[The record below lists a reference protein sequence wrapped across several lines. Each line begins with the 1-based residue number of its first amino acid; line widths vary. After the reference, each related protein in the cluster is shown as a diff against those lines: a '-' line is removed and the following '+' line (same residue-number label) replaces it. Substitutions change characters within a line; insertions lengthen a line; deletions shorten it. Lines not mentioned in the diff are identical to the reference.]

1 MATTATMQQTYDV
14 GGVMLKQPFKIR
26 RLGHFG
32 FNVANM
38 EKAVHF
44 YRDLL
49 GFRVS
54 DILDF
59 KQLPHMR
66 DALQHVEDGRG
77 YFFHR
82 GHDHHTFVLFPKQ
95 VMDVFM
101 AGGGGGGGGGEV
113 TINQITWQTGSL
125 AEVVH
130 GAHFFR
136 DRGIRIQRVGRDM
149 PGSNWHVYPVDPDGH
164 VNELYYGIEQIGWLG
179 RSKPKE
185 MYYRKFTEEP
195 PIPQMSEEAEV
206 EDAVQKGID
215 IYSGFRDEP
224 NLPAKYDVEG
234 VMLPRPFAITKIGPI
249 NLFVKDLE
257 AALDFYVNSLGFKV
271 TEEGQYRAHRLVFLR
286 HGAEHHSLALFPK
299 ALREELG
306 CSPHT
311 TSASF
316 GIEVGSYS
324 QLRNAVAFLKA
335 HGVTFKELPEE
346 LRPGID
352 YVAYVQDPD
361 GHLVQ
366 LYYYMEQ
373 LGWDGKARPK
383 EQRRQVRKDW
393 PETLEPLSDTYM
405 DQVYQGPLG

>member
-1 MATTATMQQTYDV
+1 MPDTLQRYNV
-14 GGVMLKQPFKIR
+14 GGVMLERPFKIR

-32 FNVANM
+32 FNVTDMPGAL
-38 EKAVHF
+38 HF

-49 GFRVS
+49 GFKIS
-54 DILDF
+54 DVLDF

-66 DALQHVEDGRG
+66 EALQHVEDGRG

-95 VMDVFM
+95 VMDAFK
-101 AGGGGGGGGGEV
+101 ASGGGGGGGGEV

-136 DRGIRIQRVGRDM
+136 QHSIPIQRIGRDM
-149 PGSNWHVYPVDPDGH
+149 PGSNWHVYPIDPDGH
-164 VNELYYGIEQIGWLG
+164 VNELYYGIEQVGWLG
-179 RSKPKE
+179 RSKPTA
-185 MYYRKFTEEP
+185 MYYRRFNEEP
-195 PIPQMSEEAEV
+195 PLPQVSEEAEV
-206 EDAVQKGID
+206 EEAVQKGID

-224 NLPAKYDVEG
+224 DLPARYDVEG
-234 VMLPRPFAITKIGPI
+234 VLLARPFAITKIGPVA
-249 NLFVKDLE
+249 LFVRDLD
-257 AALDFYVNSLGFKV
+257 AALGFYTKSLGFTV
-271 TEEGQYRAHRLVFLR
+271 TEEGVYNGHRLLFLR
-286 HGAEHHSLALFPK
+286 HGAEHHNLALFPK
-299 ALREELG
+299 ALRQELD

-324 QLRNAVAFLKA
+324 QLRQAVAFLKE
-335 HGVTFKELPEE
+335 HGVSFKELPQE
-346 LRPGID
+346 LHPGID
-352 YVAYVQDPD
+352 YAAYAQDPD
-361 GHLVQ
+361 GHLIQ

-373 LGWDGKARPK
+373 LGWEGKPRPK
-383 EQRRQVRKDW
+383 SLRRAVNRDW
-393 PETLEPLSDTYM
+393 PETVEPLSDTYV